1 MMNQIQRDW
10 QMIKDSEWWHWLKG
24 EIEQQKQSHIARLIN
39 ATDITTINVLQGQIR
54 ALSTLI
60 NIIEG
65 PIIKEE

>member
-39 ATDITTINVLQGQIR
+39 ATDITDVYKRQ
-54 ALSTLI
+54 
-60 NIIEG
+60 
-65 PIIKEE
+65 P